1 MVKNVNSTTIA
12 IQTRSTKRYRPESS
26 IPMQASAM
34 MAISPVCQP
43 DALSTTRLAMPPI
56 IPATCIVEP
65 MYITTQNQT
74 IHDTRNFGPGTLF
87 IASSVVLP
95 VTSV

>member
-1 MVKNVNSTTIA
+1 
-12 IQTRSTKRYRPESS
+12 
-26 IPMQASAM
+26 
-34 MAISPVCQP
+34 
-43 DALSTTRLAMPPI
+43 MPPI